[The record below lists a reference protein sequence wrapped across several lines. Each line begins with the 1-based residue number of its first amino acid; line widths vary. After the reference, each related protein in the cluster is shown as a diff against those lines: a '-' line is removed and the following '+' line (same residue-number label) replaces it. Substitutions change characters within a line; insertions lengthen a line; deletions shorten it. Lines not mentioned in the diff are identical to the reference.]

1 MTNFL
6 LIDGSYYV
14 FYRYHALMMWWK
26 HAHPDKALENPSDDQ
41 EFMERFDKTF
51 VSKIEEF
58 KNKMNLNNPV
68 IIVAKDCPRSDI
80 WRNSLFPDYKKAR
93 KNDSKVGG
101 LFKHVYETNMF
112 KKVGAHMLLNHP
124 HLEADDC
131 IALSVKNIKR
141 LSPSSIIYIITSDMD
156 YLQLAD
162 DTIKPINLQYKF
174 LQDSKQSFKNKEKDL
189 FCKTVIGDKSDCILP
204 IFKKCGIKTAE
215 KYYNNRELFEL
226 KLNGDEEAKEK
237 YELNKKL
244 IDFNN
249 IPKKYVLEF
258 NSGNYTKKLI

>member
-26 HAHPDKALENPSDDQ
+26 HAHPDKLLENPSENQ
-41 EFMERFDKTF
+41 EFMERFNKTF
-51 VSKIEEF
+51 VSKIDEF
-58 KNKMNLNNPV
+58 KKKMNLNKPV
-68 IIVAKDCPRSDI
+68 IMVAKDCPRSDI
-80 WRNSLFPDYKKAR
+80 WRNSLFPEYKKAR
-93 KNDSKVGG
+93 KNDERVGG
-101 LFKHVYETNMF
+101 IFKHVYENDLF
-112 KKVGAHMLLNHP
+112 KKIGAHMLLKHP

-131 IALSVKNIKR
+131 IALSVQNIKR
-141 LSPSSIIYIITSDMD
+141 VAPTSIIYIITSDMD
-156 YLQLAD
+156 YLQIAD
-162 DTIKPINLQYKF
+162 DMVKPINLQYKF
-174 LQDSKQSFKNKEKDL
+174 LQDSKQSFKNKDKDL

-215 KYYNNRELFEL
+215 KYFNDRTLFQS
-226 KLNGDEEAKEK
+226 KLENDQDAKSR

-249 IPKKYVLEF
+249 IPKKYILEF
-258 NSGNYTKKLI
+258 NSGEYSEKL